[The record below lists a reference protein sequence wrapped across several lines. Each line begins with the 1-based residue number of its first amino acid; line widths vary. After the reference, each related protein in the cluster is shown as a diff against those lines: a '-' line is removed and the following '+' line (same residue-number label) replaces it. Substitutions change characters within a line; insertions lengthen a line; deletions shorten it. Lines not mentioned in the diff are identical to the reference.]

1 MMTKKV
7 SNKAIELLAKAVS
20 DLDGNEKKVADALI
34 AELRVNSLVLGTGP
48 IQAIA
53 GKPLE
58 NTSYSL
64 SLESLERGNNSL
76 H

>member
-1 MMTKKV
+1 MTKKDA
-7 SNKAIELLAKAVS
+7 NKAIELLAKAVS

>member
-1 MMTKKV
+1 MTKKV
-7 SNKAIELLAKAVS
+7 ANQAIELLAKAVS

-34 AELRVNSLVLGTGP
+34 AELRVNSLVLGSGP

-58 NTSYSL
+58 STSYSL
-64 SLESLERGNNSL
+64 SLEALERGNNSL

>member
-1 MMTKKV
+1 MTKKV
-7 SNKAIELLAKAVS
+7 ANKAIELLAKAVS

-34 AELRVNSLVLGTGP
+34 AELRVNSLVLGPGP
-48 IQAIA
+48 VQAIA

-64 SLESLERGNNSL
+64 SLEALERGNNSL

>member
-1 MMTKKV
+1 MTKKV
-7 SNKAIELLAKAVS
+7 ANQAIELLAKAIS

-34 AELRVNSLVLGTGP
+34 AELRVNSLVLGSGP

-64 SLESLERGNNSL
+64 SLEALERGNNSL

>member
-1 MMTKKV
+1 MTKKV
-7 SNKAIELLAKAVS
+7 ANQAIELLAKAIS

-34 AELRVNSLVLGTGP
+34 AELRVNSLVLGSGP

-58 NTSYSL
+58 KTSYSL
-64 SLESLERGNNSL
+64 SLEALERGNNSL

>member
-1 MMTKKV
+1 MTKKV
-7 SNKAIELLAKAVS
+7 ANKAIELLAKAVS

-53 GKPLE
+53 GKSLE

>member
-1 MMTKKV
+1 MTKKV
-7 SNKAIELLAKAVS
+7 ANKAIELLTKAVS

-48 IQAIA
+48 VQVIA

-64 SLESLERGNNSL
+64 SLEALERGNNSL

>member
-1 MMTKKV
+1 MTKKV
-7 SNKAIELLAKAVS
+7 ANKAIELLAKAVS

-53 GKPLE
+53 GKPLR

>member
-1 MMTKKV
+1 MTKKV
-7 SNKAIELLAKAVS
+7 ANQAIELLEKAVS

-48 IQAIA
+48 IQAIT

-64 SLESLERGNNSL
+64 SLEALERGNNSL

>member
-1 MMTKKV
+1 MTKKV
-7 SNKAIELLAKAVS
+7 ADKAFELLAKAVS

-34 AELRVNSLVLGTGP
+34 AELRVNSLVLGNSS

-53 GKPLE
+53 SKPLE
-58 NTSYSL
+58 NTPYSL
-64 SLESLERGNNSL
+64 SLEALERGNNSL

>member
-1 MMTKKV
+1 MTKKV

>member
-1 MMTKKV
+1 MTKKV
-7 SNKAIELLAKAVS
+7 ANQAIELLAKAVS

-34 AELRVNSLVLGTGP
+34 AELRVNSLVLGSGP

-64 SLESLERGNNSL
+64 SLEALERGNNSL